1 MFAMASRNG
10 CLTTDGRG
18 ADTTGNNAPNDQA
31 LHDDGQMLNPP
42 PNGFRNDDA
51 ARSAGRVR
59 GRPVS
64 SSSVGL
70 GTSAARRADDLR
82 ATALLPAQRSPL
94 RDTTAAPLRMASVL
108 VVDPDRATREPLRT
122 SLAEIGIGRILE
134 ASSVAAVEDL
144 VARQISGDL
153 ALVSL
158 QLGADAGR
166 VVHALRE
173 SGWPRVV
180 ALAPTAEIGPVIDA
194 VGAGVSG
201 VLIGRRANPATASV
215 PSTIHELSTREIEV
229 VRLVADGR
237 SNKWIGEQLSL
248 SALTVKSHLA
258 RIGRKLGTGD
268 RAHMV
273 ALAMR
278 AGVVS

>member
-1 MFAMASRNG
+1 
-10 CLTTDGRG
+10 
-18 ADTTGNNAPNDQA
+18 
-31 LHDDGQMLNPP
+31 
-42 PNGFRNDDA
+42 
-51 ARSAGRVR
+51 
-59 GRPVS
+59 VS
-64 SSSVGL
+64 NSTVGMGGVGL
-70 GTSAARRADDLR
+70 GPGTARRSEEMLASG
-82 ATALLPAQRSPL
+82 LLPAQRSPL
-94 RDTTAAPLRMASVL
+94 RDIPATPLRMATIL

-122 SLAEIGIGRILE
+122 SLAEIGVGRILE
-134 ASSVAAVEDL
+134 APSVAAVEDL
-144 VARQISGDL
+144 VVRQVSGDL

-158 QLGADAGR
+158 QLGPEASR
-166 VVHALRE
+166 LIHALRE
-173 SGWPRVV
+173 AGWPRVI

-201 VLIGRRANPATASV
+201 VLIGRRANPAAASI
-215 PSTIHELSTREIEV
+215 PSTIHDLSTREIEV
-229 VRLVADGR
+229 IRLVADGR

-278 AGVVS
+278 AGVIS

>member
-1 MFAMASRNG
+1 MSN
-10 CLTTDGRG
+10 
-18 ADTTGNNAPNDQA
+18 
-31 LHDDGQMLNPP
+31 
-42 PNGFRNDDA
+42 
-51 ARSAGRVR
+51 
-59 GRPVS
+59 
-64 SSSVGL
+64 SSVVAGVSGTLGDQRSPGL
-70 GTSAARRADDLR
+70 APPEQGPQN
-82 ATALLPAQRSPL
+82 ALLPTQRSPAGQAP
-94 RDTTAAPLRMASVL
+94 RAPLRNSIVL
-108 VVDPDRATREPLRT
+108 LVDPDRATREPLKS
-122 SLAEIGIGRILE
+122 SLMDVGIGRVIE
-134 ASSVAAVEDL
+134 APSVAAADEIVQRK
-144 VARQISGDL
+144 VNGDL

-166 VVHALRE
+166 LAQQLRE
-173 SGWPRVV
+173 SGWTRTI

-201 VLIGRRANPATASV
+201 VLIGRRANPSAAAI
-215 PSTIHELSTREIEV
+215 PATIHDLSSREIEV
-229 VRLVADGR
+229 IRLVADGR

-278 AGVVS
+278 AGVIA